1 MDRETNR
8 EGLSMR
14 KLVSLGLCTLAFAFG
29 VSVASADVVTVNLTG
44 HVTQVYDPSL
54 AISVGAP
61 VTATYSYDTL
71 TTLDPSGYYH
81 LASPPANV
89 TVSVA
94 GQIYQSQND
103 WSYLVQVTP
112 NTPGTFGSSFNYFA
126 LAPESA
132 GSSYRI
138 SVSFNDNSG
147 GWPSSAALPT
157 TAPSLS
163 TSLGGYIGVNPLNS
177 AGFSIQID
185 TVTLAQSLT
194 ISPASSAFV
203 AQQNFDALVLLSSQ
217 IGITSMQ
224 ASVGGTP
231 IAFSYPGTC
240 QLAAPNS
247 TGRTALVCPNASAVL
262 AGLGAGATQ
271 VDWQVVL
278 ADGSTVQQSVI
289 WNLVL

>member
-1 MDRETNR
+1 
-8 EGLSMR
+8 MR

-44 HVTQVYDPSL
+44 HVTQVNDPSL
-54 AISVGAP
+54 GISVGSP

-71 TTLDPSGYYH
+71 TALGSDGYYH
-81 LASPPANV
+81 PASPPASV

-94 GQIYQSQND
+94 GQTYQSQSD
-103 WSYLVQVTP
+103 WNYLVQVTP
-112 NTPGTFGSSFNYFA
+112 NTPGIFGSSFTYGAFA
-126 LAPESA
+126 PQPP
-132 GSSYRI
+132 GDIYRI
-138 SVSFNDNSG
+138 VVSFNDNSG

-163 TSLGGYIGVNPLNS
+163 TGLSGSIGVSPLNS

-185 TVTLAQSLT
+185 TATLAQSLT

-231 IAFSYPGTC
+231 IALSYPGTC

-247 TGRTALVCPNASAVL
+247 VGRTALVCPNASAVL

>member
-8 EGLSMR
+8 ERLNMR
-14 KLVSLGLCTLAFAFG
+14 KIVSLGLCTLAFAFG

-44 HVTQVYDPSL
+44 HVTQVNDSTL
-54 AISVGAP
+54 NIQVNSP

-71 TTLDPSGYYH
+71 APLGSDGFYH
-81 LASPPANV
+81 PTAPPANV

-94 GQIYQSQND
+94 GQTYQSQSN
-103 WSYLVQVTP
+103 WNYMVQVTP
-112 NTPGTFGSSFNYFA
+112 NTPGTFGSSFHYIA
-126 LAPESA
+126 ASPETQGVTSL
-132 GSSYRI
+132 I
-138 SVSFNDNSG
+138 VVSFNDNSG

-163 TSLGGYIGVNPLNS
+163 QSLSGSISVQPNS
-177 AGFSIQID
+177 PGFLIQID

-194 ISPASSAFV
+194 ISPASSSFV
-203 AQQNFDALVLLSSQ
+203 AQQNFDAVVLLSSQ

-231 IAFSYPGTC
+231 IALSYPGTC

-247 TGRTALVCPNASAVL
+247 VGRTALVCPNASAVL